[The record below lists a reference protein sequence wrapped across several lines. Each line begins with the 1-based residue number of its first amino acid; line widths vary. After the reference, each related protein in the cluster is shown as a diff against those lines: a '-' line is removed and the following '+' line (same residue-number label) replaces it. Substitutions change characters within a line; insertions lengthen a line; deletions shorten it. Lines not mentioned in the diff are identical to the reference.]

1 MTSARPAAEPLA
13 YPFAAEKLNLAPLYE
28 RLRREEP
35 LARVQLPYGEPA
47 WLATRYEDARLVLGD
62 PRFSR
67 AAAVGR
73 DAPRVRPYAPGP
85 GTISTFDPPEHSRLR
100 RLVTK
105 AFTVRQIDRMRSR
118 VQQIADELVDAIRA
132 EGAPADLVE
141 DFALPLP
148 ITVICEL
155 LGVPFEDRG
164 DFRLWSEAFLSTTKY
179 TLEEIKGYRA
189 LLRDYMAGLVAER
202 RTAPQDDLLS
212 SLVAARDNDDRL
224 SEDELL
230 SLAESILIAGHET
243 TATQI
248 ANFLYVLLTRPEH
261 LAALRADLDQVPQ
274 AVEELLRFTPLGSG
288 SLQPR
293 YAVEDVEVGGVTV
306 RAGEPVVVAINSANR
321 DESVYTG
328 PDQLDLRR
336 HEATHIGFG
345 HGPHHCLGAPLARME
360 LRIALRTL
368 LERLPGLRLADAEQ
382 DVEWKVGVSTR
393 GVRRLPVTWEVR

>member
-1 MTSARPAAEPLA
+1 MSSARPAEPLT
-13 YPFAAEKLNLAPLYE
+13 YPFASDKLDLPPLYAQ
-28 RLRREEP
+28 LRREEP
-35 LARVQLPYGEPA
+35 LTRVRLPYGEPA

-67 AAAVGR
+67 AASVGR
-73 DAPRVRPYAPGP
+73 DAPRVRPFAPGP

-105 AFTVRQIDRMRSR
+105 AFTVRQIERMRVR
-118 VQQIADELVDAIRA
+118 AQQIADELVDAIRA
-132 EGAPADLVE
+132 DGAPADLVE

-155 LGVPFEDRG
+155 LGVPYEDRA

-189 LLRDYMAGLVAER
+189 LLRDYMAGLVAQR

-261 LAALRADLDQVPQ
+261 LAALRADLDLVPQ

-321 DESVYTG
+321 DENVYT
-328 PDQLDLRR
+328 DSDHLDLRR

-360 LRIALRTL
+360 LQIALRTL
-368 LERLPGLRLADAEQ
+368 LERLPGLRFADAEH
-382 DVEWKVGVSTR
+382 DVEWKVGVTTR
-393 GVRRLPVTWEVR
+393 GVRRLPVTWETP

>member
-1 MTSARPAAEPLA
+1 MTSARPAEPLT
-13 YPFAAEKLNLAPLYE
+13 YPFGADKLELAPLYAQ
-28 RLRREEP
+28 LRREEP
-35 LARVQLPYGEPA
+35 LTRVQLPYGEPA

-105 AFTVRQIDRMRSR
+105 AFTVRQIERMRVR
-118 VQQIADELVDAIRA
+118 AQQIADELVDAIRA
-132 EGAPADLVE
+132 DGAPADLVE

-155 LGVPFEDRG
+155 LGVPYEDRA

-179 TLEEIKGYRA
+179 TLEEIKGYRT

-261 LAALRADLDQVPQ
+261 LAALRADLDLVPQ

-321 DESVYTG
+321 DEKVYTDS
-328 PDQLDLRR
+328 DQLDLRR

-360 LRIALRTL
+360 LQIALRTL
-368 LERLPGLRLADAEQ
+368 LERLPGLRFADTER
-382 DVEWKVGVSTR
+382 DVEWKVGVTTR
-393 GVRRLPVTWEVR
+393 GVRRLPVTWETP

>member
-1 MTSARPAAEPLA
+1 MTSAQPAAEPLP

-85 GTISTFDPPEHSRLR
+85 GTISTFDPPEHSRLC

-118 VQQIADELVDAIRA
+118 AQQIADELVDVIRA
-132 EGAPADLVE
+132 DGAPADLVE

-189 LLRDYMAGLVAER
+189 LLRDYMAGLVEQR

-248 ANFLYVLLTRPEH
+248 ANFLYVLLTQPEH

-328 PDQLDLRR
+328 SDQLDLSRR
-336 HEATHIGFG
+336 EATHIGFG

-368 LERLPGLRLADAEQ
+368 LERLPGLRFADAER

-393 GVRRLPVTWEVR
+393 GVRRLPVTWDA